1 MQSVGEM
8 SGDHNIVFFDLETTG
23 LDTSVCNITQLS
35 AISGDR
41 TFNMYTL
48 PHGSFTAGASRVT
61 GLTVHNHV
69 LLHHGQPV
77 DTVPLREL
85 LSSFISFLRSFH
97 KPLLAAHNA
106 KRFDCPVLARALDE
120 CSLRQEFLQE
130 VSGFLDTFQISKEL
144 FSSILNKYSQE
155 YLARVFLNKSYEAH
169 NALEDVKVL
178 QELYQKW
185 SPSQALVQ
193 RCTFSLLHALLFQI

>member
-8 SGDHNIVFFDLETTG
+8 SGDHTIVFFDLETTG
-23 LDTSVCNITQLS
+23 LKTSVCDIVQLS

-48 PHGSFTAGASRVT
+48 PPSSFTAGASKVT
-61 GLTVHNHV
+61 GLTVDNQV

-85 LSSFISFLRSFH
+85 LSSFITFLHSFH
-97 KPLLAAHNA
+97 KPLLVAHNA
-106 KRFDCPVLARALDE
+106 RSFDCPVLARALE
-120 CSLRQEFLQE
+120 TCFLREGFLQV
-130 VSGFLDTFQISKEL
+130 VSGFLDTLQICKEL
-144 FSSILNKYSQE
+144 FAFKLKKFSQE
-155 YLARVFLNKSYEAH
+155 HLAVVFLSKSYEAH

-185 SPSQALVQ
+185 SPSQALVH
-193 RCTFSLLHALLFQI
+193 RCTFSL